1 MAQIQSRVTQD
12 VVRVLADLVA
22 IESVNPYFP
31 GGERGESGVAD
42 YVAEYCGDA
51 GLTVTRQSILP
62 GRENVLAELI
72 VPGATQTLLFDC
84 HMDTVSLDQM
94 GEAGLHPE
102 VRDGLMTGRGSC
114 DDKAS
119 LAAMLVA
126 IARLAERPDGLRCN
140 VLFLGSVDEEYL
152 MRGAQGFAQSGR
164 AIAGAIVGEP
174 TNLEIVVAHKGFLR
188 WKLHTEGTAA
198 HSSVPQFGDNAIYQM
213 ATLLVALRPAM
224 ESLLAERFHP
234 RVGGAT
240 WSVGKISGGSSVNI
254 VPNRCTVEID
264 RRLLPGE
271 ASAEA
276 LAEIDTIVNE
286 IRAKHPELRIE
297 REAPFGDVSG
307 IDTPEQASVVRA
319 ADLASR
325 QVLGAAPIVGVA
337 YGTNASKFADVGIPS
352 IVLGPG
358 DIRQAHTAEE
368 FVEIAQ
374 VVSAAKLYEAIAR
387 AFGQGQA

>member
-1 MAQIQSRVTQD
+1 MAQTRSHVIQD
-12 VVRVLADLVA
+12 VVRVLADLVS

-31 GGERGESGVAD
+31 GGDRGEGRVAD
-42 YVAEYCGDA
+42 FVAEYCTEA
-51 GLTVTRQSILP
+51 GLKVARQPILP
-62 GRENVLAELI
+62 DRENIVAELA
-72 VPGATQTLLFDC
+72 VPGATTTLLFDC

-102 VRDGLMTGRGSC
+102 VRDGIMTGRGSC

-126 IARLAERPDGLRCN
+126 MSRLADRPEGLSCN
-140 VLFLGSVDEEYL
+140 VVFLGSVDEEYL

-164 AIAGAIVGEP
+164 PIAGAIVGEP

-188 WKLHTEGTAA
+188 WKLHTIGKSA
-198 HSSVPQFGDNAIYQM
+198 HSSNPQFGDNAIYQM

-224 ESLLAERFHP
+224 DSLLSSKLHP
-234 RVGGAT
+234 RVGAAT
-240 WSVGKISGGSSVNI
+240 WSVGKIAGGSSVNI

-271 ASAEA
+271 TSAGA
-276 LAEIDTIVNE
+276 LAEVDAILE
-286 IRAKHPELRIE
+286 HIRAEHPDLRIE
-297 REAPFGDVSG
+297 REEPFGDVSG
-307 IDTPEQASVVRA
+307 IDTATSASIVRA
-319 ADLASR
+319 AESASR
-325 QVLGAAPIVGVA
+325 QTRGVAPIVGVA

-368 FVEIAQ
+368 YVDIAQ
-374 VVSAAKLYEAIAR
+374 VVAAARLYEAAAR
-387 AFGQGQA
+387 AFGRD